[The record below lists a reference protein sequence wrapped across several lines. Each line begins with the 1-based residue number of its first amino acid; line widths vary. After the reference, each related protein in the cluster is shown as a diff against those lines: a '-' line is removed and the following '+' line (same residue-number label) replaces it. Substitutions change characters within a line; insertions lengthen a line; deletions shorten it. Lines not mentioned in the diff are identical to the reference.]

1 MKKRVK
7 NTIALVALIAC
18 LSIWAGYSAVNT
30 FLFRQGAF
38 TGVVLPDLLTR
49 ERYFLSFFIIGMFI
63 CGVIIYRVLSEQK
76 YAEEVQRETEITLR
90 AITDA
95 ANDAIVMVNP
105 QGAVT
110 FWNPAA
116 EKIFGYRS
124 VETIGNEL
132 HELLAPRRYYG
143 DYKTAFGGF
152 QELGEGTAVGRTLEL
167 TALKKDGVEIP
178 VELSLS
184 ALRLKEKW
192 HAVGVIRDI
201 TERKKSEEALRTHQ
215 EQLEDLVAERTEEL
229 NAANELLHK
238 EIRDRT
244 HTEEELYRSESFLS
258 TIFDSFR
265 DPFSIVDRDFT
276 FIKFND
282 AYARAT
288 GKRVRDLF
296 GKRCYEVLKGRD
308 GVCSECIVEKTFQ
321 SKDPCAKEKLLT
333 LPDGAEVWIEI
344 FTYPIFDQ
352 NHNVSH
358 VIEYSRDITERK
370 KIEEEK
376 KELIKNLNHLSTTD
390 SLTGLLNRRALND
403 ILRHEIDRAS
413 RYNTD
418 LSLIICDVDTF
429 KAINDTYGHTAGDR
443 ALQLVAETLK
453 NALRKADIPGRYGGD
468 EFMVILPETPLSGA
482 KSLAEKIRIA
492 VHKQALELPGNNI
505 VRLSLSLGVASCC
518 SPLDNIDTIVAL
530 ADTALYS
537 AKQAGR
543 NQVSIMKKT

>member
-1 MKKRVK
+1 MKKKVK
-7 NTIALVALIAC
+7 NTIVLAAAIAC

-38 TGVVLPDLLTR
+38 TGVVLPEILTR
-49 ERYFLSFFIIGMFI
+49 ERYFLLFFTIGIFI

-76 YAEEVQRETEITLR
+76 YAEQSQRETEVTLR
-90 AITDA
+90 TVTNA

-105 QGAVT
+105 QGAIT

-124 VETIGNEL
+124 DETIGSEL
-132 HELLAPRRYYG
+132 HALIPRRYYEV
-143 DYKTAFGGF
+143 YKTAFGRF
-152 QELGEGTAVGRTLEL
+152 QGSGEGAAIGRTLEL
-167 TALKKDGVEIP
+167 TALRKDGVEVPI
-178 VELSLS
+178 ELSLS
-184 ALRLKEKW
+184 ALKLKEGW

-201 TERKKSEEALRTHQ
+201 NERKKSEEALRTHQ
-215 EQLEDLVAERTEEL
+215 EQLESLVAERTEEL
-229 NAANELLHK
+229 HAANELLRK

-244 HTEEELYRSESFLS
+244 RTEEELYRSESFLS

-265 DPFSIVDRDFT
+265 DPFSIVDRDYT
-276 FIKFND
+276 LIKFND
-282 AYARAT
+282 AYARIT

-308 GVCSECIVEKTFQ
+308 SVCDKCIVEKTFQ

-390 SLTGLLNRRALND
+390 SLTGLLNRRALNE